1 MKLNNDYNLNLNL
14 IETNL
19 DFVELT
25 SQGVGTY
32 SYLAPECF
40 STDRH
45 ISITTKVDI
54 WSIGIIL
61 YEMIFNKKP
70 FLNGINFHKNI
81 FNKNLNAENYIV
93 EYPVDINISDDCKDF
108 INNCLK
114 FNVNERYD
122 INQAFNNKF
131 IQNIDLHN

>member
-1 MKLNNDYNLNLNL
+1 
-14 IETNL
+14 
-19 DFVELT
+19 
-25 SQGVGTY
+25 
-32 SYLAPECF
+32 
-40 STDRH
+40 
-45 ISITTKVDI
+45 
-54 WSIGIIL
+54 
-61 YEMIFNKKP
+61 MIFNKKP